1 MFGLR
6 KKKETEHAP
15 QGRMVWMIR
24 NISNGMYLGVCK
36 ESMVYLK
43 NPTNCFRFSDI
54 DAAGIFLYWMA
65 MRKEIKQNEH
75 QVVYALVED
84 KDAKETRNFKA

>member
-1 MFGLR
+1 MFGLGK
-6 KKKETEHAP
+6 KKKEQEKP

-24 NISNGMYLGVCK
+24 HNGNGMYLGVCK
-36 ESMVYLK
+36 DKMVHLK

-65 MRKEIKQNEH
+65 MRKEVKQDDY

-84 KDAKETRNFKA
+84 RDGKQVRSFKA

>member
-1 MFGLR
+1 MFGLG
-6 KKKETEHAP
+6 KKKEQP
-15 QGRMVWMIR
+15 KGRMVWMIQHKD
-24 NISNGMYLGVCK
+24 SQMYLGVCK
-36 ESMVYLK
+36 DKMVHLK

-65 MRKEIKQNEH
+65 MRGEVKQTNY

-84 KDAKETRNFKA
+84 KDGKQVRSFEA